1 MRLGVLASHGGTNLQ
16 AIIDACK
23 EGRLDAKVCVVIS
36 NNSNSMALER
46 AKREGIS
53 HRHLSS
59 KTHPDDT
66 ELDQAILLTLEDHEV
81 DVVVMAGY
89 MKMLGP
95 ATLRRFRNRVMNS
108 HPALLPK
115 FGGRGMYGCRVHE
128 AVLAKGERV
137 TGVTIHLADDQYDH
151 GPTVAQC
158 EVSVLDGD
166 TLDSLTQRV
175 QESER
180 ALWVDTL
187 RKIATSEI
195 DLDEIAAEA
204 VGSRLST

>member
-1 MRLGVLASHGGTNLQ
+1 M
-16 AIIDACK
+16 
-23 EGRLDAKVCVVIS
+23 DAKVCVVIS

-46 AKREGIS
+46 AKREGIP

-95 ATLRRFRNRVMNS
+95 ATLRRFRNRVRTS
-108 HPALLPK
+108 HPALLHK
-115 FGGRGMYGCRVHE
+115 VGGRGMYGCRVHE

-187 RKIATSEI
+187 RKIAMSEI

>member
-23 EGRLDAKVCVVIS
+23 EGRLDAQVCVVIS

-46 AKREGIS
+46 ARREGIP

-59 KTHPDDT
+59 KTHPNDA
-66 ELDQAILLTLEDHEV
+66 ELDRAISLTLKGHEV
-81 DVVVMAGY
+81 DIVVMAGY

-95 ATLRRFRNRVMNS
+95 ATLERFRNRVMNS

-115 FGGRGMYGCRVHE
+115 FGGKGMFGSRVHE

-137 TGVTIHLADDQYDH
+137 TGATIHLADERYDH
-151 GPTVAQC
+151 GPNVAQR
-158 EVSVLDGD
+158 EVPVLDGD
-166 TLDSLTQRV
+166 TLDLLTQRV

-195 DLDEIAAEA
+195 DLDEVAIEA
-204 VGSRLST
+204 VGSRQPT

>member
-23 EGRLDAKVCVVIS
+23 EGRLDAQVCVVIS
-36 NNSNSMALER
+36 NNSNSMVLER
-46 AKREGIS
+46 ARREGIP

-59 KTHPDDT
+59 KTHPNDT
-66 ELDQAILLTLEDHEV
+66 ELDRAILLTLEDHEV
-81 DVVVMAGY
+81 DIVVMAGY

-95 ATLRRFRNRVMNS
+95 ATLARFRNRVMNS

-115 FGGRGMYGCRVHE
+115 FGGKRMFGSRVHE
-128 AVLAKGERV
+128 AVLAMGEEV
-137 TGVTIHLADDQYDH
+137 SGATIHLADDQYDH
-151 GPTVAQC
+151 GPNVAQC
-158 EVSVLDGD
+158 EVPVLDGD

-187 RKIATSEI
+187 QKIATSEI
-195 DLDEIAAEA
+195 DLDEVASEA
-204 VGSRLST
+204 MGSRQPI

>member
-23 EGRLDAKVCVVIS
+23 EGRLDAEVRVVIS
-36 NNSNSMALER
+36 NNSSSMALER
-46 AKREGIS
+46 AGREGIP

-66 ELDQAILLTLEDHEV
+66 ELDRAISSTLECNDVE
-81 DVVVMAGY
+81 VVVMAGY

-95 ATLRRFRNRVMNS
+95 TTLERFRNRVLNS
-108 HPALLPK
+108 HPALLPM
-115 FGGRGMYGCRVHE
+115 FGGKGMYGSRVHE
-128 AVLAKGERV
+128 AVLAKAERV
-137 TGVTIHLADDQYDH
+137 TGATIHLADELYDH
-151 GPTVAQC
+151 GSTVAQC
-158 EVSVLDGD
+158 EVPVLDGD
-166 TLDSLTQRV
+166 SLDSLTQRV

-187 RKIATSEI
+187 QKIATSEI
-195 DLDEIAAEA
+195 DLDQVAAEA
-204 VGSRLST
+204 VASRQSA